1 MPNDPWRR
9 TIRDAER
16 SVTPSDPGPTRR
28 GRPGHER
35 GPAGNTRRAA
45 EFDVRADYFILAAF
59 LAAFFA
65 NFSFTVSF
73 GLLFFDCL
81 T

>member
-1 MPNDPWRR
+1 MTRAPDGRGAPSGPWARGTR
-9 TIRDAER
+9 
-16 SVTPSDPGPTRR
+16 GP
-28 GRPGHER
+28 PGHER
-35 GPAGNTRRAA
+35 GPAGSTRRAA
-45 EFDVRADYFILAAF
+45 EFDVRAGYFILAAF